1 GGVTVSTIQL
11 RDDDIVISL
20 ESWLELAR
28 ANGWFVVRRDK
39 LVERL
44 MQL

>member
-1 GGVTVSTIQL
+1 
-11 RDDDIVISL
+11 

>member
-1 GGVTVSTIQL
+1 
-11 RDDDIVISL
+11 
-20 ESWLELAR
+20 LAR

>member
-1 GGVTVSTIQL
+1 
-11 RDDDIVISL
+11 
-20 ESWLELAR
+20 WLELAR

>member
-1 GGVTVSTIQL
+1 
-11 RDDDIVISL
+11 
-20 ESWLELAR
+20 SWLELAR

>member
-1 GGVTVSTIQL
+1 
-11 RDDDIVISL
+11 
-20 ESWLELAR
+20 AR

>member
-1 GGVTVSTIQL
+1 PL

-28 ANGWFVVRRDK
+28 ANGWFVIRKDQ
-39 LVERL
+39 LVEKL

>member
-1 GGVTVSTIQL
+1 
-11 RDDDIVISL
+11 
-20 ESWLELAR
+20 LELAR